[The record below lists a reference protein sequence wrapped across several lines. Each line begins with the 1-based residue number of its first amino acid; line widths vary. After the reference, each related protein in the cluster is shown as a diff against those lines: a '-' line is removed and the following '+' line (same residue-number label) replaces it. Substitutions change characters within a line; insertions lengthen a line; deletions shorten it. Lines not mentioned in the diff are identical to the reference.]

1 MNKQLTALA
10 LTALLS
16 VPAGAQQLREGYVD
30 WGIRGPEFPEALA
43 KWERGQKWTDDDNF
57 FISRVKPHTRFRNE
71 ATQVN
76 PELTK
81 DFDKNLIFWV
91 PINGEVNNALP
102 DGKFDCEVFPMWSYV
117 THYGNWSSRL
127 VRIPAAFIDAAHRNG
142 VPVSCVATP
151 PWGQLTDTWKKAFN
165 SMIATGAD
173 KMADFM
179 AWFGVDGIGYNSEFS
194 TKKALVADLLK
205 YNENLRAGLR
215 KRGMEQ
221 GEIIW
226 YDGTS
231 ESGSIRFD
239 NGLGSHNAACFG
251 DSATPRSVL
260 FFNYNWNRKSLLG
273 NSSAYAKI
281 LKRSPLD
288 LYCGINMQGKE
299 PREGSGDIWPLLAQY
314 HLSIGLWGAH
324 AENMFFESR
333 MEKGPDPLQRQRA
346 YLDRVNTWFTGGTHN
361 PVTSPDLNNSLIV
374 SAENEKFAG
383 MSKMMSARSA
393 LGWDLSEEPFL
404 TNFNLG
410 NGRFFNFRGQRQNT
424 LEWYNIGIQD
434 HLPTWQWWW
443 SRKFLGRDAASAAG
457 IGLKAEF
464 SWDDAW
470 LGGSLLRIYGTNSA
484 DEYLHLF
491 KTDFLLSSEDNITV
505 RYKLAG
511 GKTNMKL
518 ALSAKGAEEKEI
530 SLSSMLSD
538 GTQPIGEWQTRVLNV
553 GRDLPE
559 LSGKTLAMVA
569 LRFNDASGLDLRLG
583 EFAITRGDKGA
594 TYPPMPEIT
603 KAEVLHNSRHGVDAK
618 VIFNMINGVTK
629 HQCYNTDVATSL
641 FKLYAQQD
649 GCEPIMMGMTSSW
662 AGLVFSVPVNPE
674 GGKTLRL
681 GVSALSLD
689 MTNETPISWSEP
701 MDISTGYTIDDEIAS
716 DKEVYA
722 PGEAIGVGY
731 VDPMHQGGE
740 FTLTDDS
747 GNVVGSAKNALRLE
761 LAEGLAAPGNYTLTV
776 VGTDNSSD
784 AAVLTT
790 RTFPRYIQV
799 VPASAGA
806 VPQVE
811 EFTTAKGETEASA
824 QPGENVDLKASV
836 SAADGEMSRGVQV
849 GKNGVGFKAADA
861 GIDGSGSFSV
871 AFWFRA
877 DSFKNR
883 SAQLLNIRDRMQKW
897 YANMQGWFLN
907 SVKEDGT
914 MDTFT
919 IRGNSENL
927 SYNFDK
933 VRLEPKVW
941 YHIAYVFDME
951 KEGGVLPSL
960 YINGEKQEVTSWSI
974 GNEQKKGSDLGY
986 AGGMYNWSV
995 GNVVAVGGFLHNS
1008 GSALGRIDNLSVW
1021 NKALDAEG
1029 VKVAM
1034 GSLAQG
1040 ASKPEGLAGWYDFE
1054 NDAAADYLF
1063 SDAAGGAC
1071 KAGAHDYIPT
1081 EWEGQGTLD
1090 WRAPEY
1096 VAGCPWLDNN
1106 GYKLST
1112 HWALS
1117 LDGTEVAAGD
1127 AKDALPKSVKMP
1139 NDNRDCVL
1147 TLKASNAHGIS
1158 AREIRVKVGTGSV
1171 EEIAGAA
1178 PENLNVGPNPFDS
1191 YFQVEATEAGNY
1203 EFVLYD
1209 ASGAACGRWT
1219 RKMAAGETATIAPA
1233 VSAGLYVL
1241 TVSRDGNRLAPRRLL
1256 KR

>member
-1 MNKQLTALA
+1 MNRYLITIALA
-10 LTALLS
+10 GLLCA
-16 VPAGAQQLREGYVD
+16 PAGAQQLRDGYVD
-30 WGIRGPEFPEALA
+30 WGVRGTEFPTALA

-76 PELTK
+76 PELTQ
-81 DFDKNLIFWV
+81 DVDKNLIFWV
-91 PINGEVNNALP
+91 PINGEKNNALP
-102 DGKFDCEVFPMWSYV
+102 DGKFDSEVFPMWSYV
-117 THYGNWSSRL
+117 THYGNWSTQL
-127 VRIPAAFIDAAHRNG
+127 VRIPAAFTDAAHRNG

-151 PWGQLTDTWKKAFN
+151 PWGSLTESWRMAFFN
-165 SMIATGAD
+165 MVEVGAD

-179 AWFGVDGIGYNSEFS
+179 SWFGVDGIGYNSEFS
-194 TKKALVADLLK
+194 TSKGIVASLLK
-205 YNENLRAGLR
+205 YNEELRAGLR

-221 GEIIW
+221 GEVIW
-226 YDGTS
+226 YDGTA
-231 ESGSIRFD
+231 ESGSIMFD
-239 NGLGSHNAACFG
+239 NGLGSHNAATFG

-260 FFNYNWNRKSLLG
+260 FFNYNWNKRKLLS
-273 NSSAYAKI
+273 NSAAYAKT
-281 LKRSPLD
+281 LGRNSLD

-299 PREGSGDIWPLLAQY
+299 PREGSGSIWPMLNQY
-314 HLSIGLWGAH
+314 PLSIGLWGAH
-324 AENMFFESR
+324 SQNMFFESR

-361 PVTSPDLNNSLIV
+361 PATSPALNNSLIV

-393 LGWDLSEEPFL
+393 LNWDLAEEPFL

-443 SRKFLGRDAASAAG
+443 SKKFLGRDADSAAG
-457 IGLKAEF
+457 VGLKAEF

-470 LGGSLLRIYGTNSA
+470 LGGSLLRVFGTSSA

-491 KTDFLLSSEDNITV
+491 KTNFLLTSEDNITV
-505 RYKLAG
+505 RYKVAA

-518 ALSAKGAEEKEI
+518 ALSVNGAEDKEI
-530 SLSSMLSD
+530 SLASMLAD
-538 GTQPIGEWQTRVLNV
+538 GTQPKGEWQTRVLNV

-569 LRFNDASGLDLRLG
+569 LRFSDASNLDLRLG
-583 EFAITRGDKGA
+583 EFSIVRGDKGSA
-594 TYPPMPEIT
+594 YPRTPEIT
-603 KAEVLHNSRHGVDAK
+603 KAEVLYNSRHGVDAK
-618 VIFNMINGVTK
+618 VIFNMHNTVTGR
-629 HQCYNTDVATSL
+629 QCYNLDVATSL
-641 FKLYAQQD
+641 FKLYAHQD

-681 GVSALSLD
+681 GVSAMSLD
-689 MTNETPISWSEP
+689 MSNESQIAWSDP
-701 MDISTGYTIDDEIAS
+701 MDISTGYKIDDEIAS

-731 VDPMHQGGE
+731 VDPMHQSGE
-740 FTLTDDS
+740 FTLTDAA
-747 GNVVGSAKNALRLE
+747 GNVVGTAKNALRLE
-761 LAEGLAAPGNYTLTV
+761 LADGITTPGNYTLTV

-784 AAVLTT
+784 AAVQTT

-806 VPQVE
+806 APVVT
-811 EFTTAKGETEASA
+811 EFTTAAGETEASA
-824 QPGENVDLKASV
+824 QPGDNLEVKAAI

-861 GIDGSGSFSV
+861 GLKGTGSFSV

-877 DSFKNR
+877 DSFKNH

-897 YANMQGWFLN
+897 YANMQGWFMN
-907 SVKEDGT
+907 SVNEDGT
-914 MDTFT
+914 IDAFT
-919 IRGNSENL
+919 IRGKSNNL
-927 SYNFDK
+927 SYNFGK
-933 VRLEPKVW
+933 TRLEPQVW

-951 KEGGVLPSL
+951 KKGSVLPSL

-974 GNEQKKGSDLGY
+974 GDTQKKGEDLDY
-986 AGGMYNWSV
+986 AGGLYEWSN

-1029 VKVAM
+1029 VKQAM
-1034 GSLAQG
+1034 GSLSQSG
-1040 ASKPEGLAGWYDFE
+1040 SKPDGLAGWYDFE
-1054 NDAAADYLF
+1054 TDASSDHLF
-1063 SDAAGGAC
+1063 ADAAGGAC

-1081 EWEGQGTLD
+1081 EWEGQGSLD

-1106 GYKLST
+1106 GYKMST
-1112 HWALS
+1112 RWALS
-1117 LDGTEVAAGD
+1117 LDGTEVASGNAD
-1127 AKDALPKSVKMP
+1127 EAIPQSVKLP
-1139 NDNRDCVL
+1139 ADNRDCVL
-1147 TLKASNAHGIS
+1147 SLKASNAHGVS

-1171 EEIAGAA
+1171 EEIAM
-1178 PENLNVGPNPFDS
+1178 PDMENLNVGPNPFDS
-1191 YFQVEATEAGNY
+1191 YFKVEATEAGSY

-1219 RKMAAGETATIAPA
+1219 RNLAAGETATIAPA